1 VVTSRGQSLIILL
14 AATGVDG
21 DNLTYELVNQVSH
34 GTLTLQAS
42 QASYTPTADYIGN
55 DSFTFRASDG
65 QLQSQAATVSITV
78 KVANRA
84 PTATDSSLSSSE
96 EQALSVKLT
105 ASDADGDLLSYTIVS
120 QPNRGSL
127 SGTAP
132 NLTYQPQANFSGG
145 DSLTFKASDGQL
157 SSQPATI
164 SITIQAVNDAPLAQT
179 QSVSLQEN
187 ATGQAIKLAGSD
199 VEGSALSYS
208 LVSQP
213 SHGSLTGAAPQL
225 SYQPNSGY
233 VGADSFSFKVSD
245 GVWSSQPATVNLTIS
260 AKPRPRLSLASN
272 SLDFQPVALGS
283 SSKELSQQ

>member
-1 VVTSRGQSLIILL
+1 M
-14 AATGVDG
+14 
-21 DNLTYELVNQVSH
+21 
-34 GTLTLQAS
+34 
-42 QASYTPTADYIGN
+42 
-55 DSFTFRASDG
+55 
-65 QLQSQAATVSITV
+65 
-78 KVANRA
+78 
-84 PTATDSSLSSSE
+84 
-96 EQALSVKLT
+96 KLT

-187 ATGQAIKLAGSD
+187 ATGQAIKLAGSEA
-199 VEGSALSYS
+199 EGSALSYT
-208 LVSQP
+208 LVSQL
-213 SHGSLTGAAPQL
+213 SHGSLTGSAPQL